1 MILNVNKISKFE
13 KSYIEKYFSGI
24 QEEVLVEMAYQ
35 FPSEF
40 KKMCI
45 LMCLDFQ
52 LERESYEKENN
63 RNRGNLC

>member
-1 MILNVNKISKFE
+1 MTKSKLKTAPYVNE
-13 KSYIEKYFSGI
+13 YFSGI
-24 QEEVLVEMAYQ
+24 QDEVLVEMAFQ

-52 LERESYEKENN
+52 LEKESYEKENS
-63 RNRGNLC
+63 RNRGNVC

>member
-1 MILNVNKISKFE
+1 LIKSKLKTESYVNE
-13 KSYIEKYFSGI
+13 YFSGI
-24 QEEVLVEMAYQ
+24 QDEVLVEMAFQ

-52 LERESYEKENN
+52 LEKESYEKENS
-63 RNRGNLC
+63 RNRGNVC

>member
-1 MILNVNKISKFE
+1 MIKSKLKTESYVNE
-13 KSYIEKYFSGI
+13 YFSGI
-24 QEEVLVEMAYQ
+24 QDEVLVEMAFQ

-52 LERESYEKENN
+52 LEKESYEKENS
-63 RNRGNLC
+63 RNRGNVC